1 MKIIAVNGSPRKN
14 GNTAEILKCVLEGA
28 AAKGAETELIQ
39 LAELD
44 FSGCKSCFGCKLKNG
59 RSYGKCALSDDL
71 TPVLEKVAAADGVVM
86 GSPIYFSAE
95 TGLYRNFL
103 ERLFFPFL
111 KYSDPPSSVAPK
123 RLQTAFVYTM
133 NVRENDPAFEGYKAY
148 LEKTHF
154 FPKLVFSSTFVEALY
169 VHDTFQFSD
178 YSLYESEMFD
188 AAAKAEVRKNRFP
201 QDCRRAFELGGRLA
215 ESC

>member
-1 MKIIAVNGSPRKN
+1 
-14 GNTAEILKCVLEGA
+14 
-28 AAKGAETELIQ
+28 
-39 LAELD
+39 
-44 FSGCKSCFGCKLKNG
+44 
-59 RSYGKCALSDDL
+59 
-71 TPVLEKVAAADGVVM
+71 
-86 GSPIYFSAE
+86 
-95 TGLYRNFL
+95 
-103 ERLFFPFL
+103 
-111 KYSDPPSSVAPK
+111 
-123 RLQTAFVYTM
+123 M

-154 FPKLVFSSTFVEALY
+154 FPQLVFSSTFVEALY

-188 AAAKAEVRKNRFP
+188 AAAKAEVRKSRFP